1 MDEEIGMVVD
11 NGVRREKASGFIF
24 FRLGFNKKEKNEEVK
39 EKKEK
44 IN

>member
-1 MDEEIGMVVD
+1 MYEEIVMVVD

-24 FRLGFNKKEKNEEVK
+24 FRLGFNKKEKNEVK